1 MGKPEEKALHKRP
14 MPHIYHSPNHAI
26 TYARFGENAKMHPE
40 EIGRHYMDMISV
52 TQHWVK

>member
-1 MGKPEEKALHKRP
+1 